1 MSPPQPCGGSW
12 PGSSWL
18 GWGVLVVLG
27 SPEAELAGELL
38 AESVVLGLQ
47 AGDLGAGGIE
57 PLGGRIGGGAVWGGA
72 GGWGVLWSPLGG
84 GGLGLGFGGGAI
96 PWGARR
102 MCGPGFRPR

>member
-27 SPEAELAGELL
+27 SLEAELAGELL

-57 PLGGRIGGGAVWGGA
+57 PLAERIGGGALCGEP
-72 GGWGVLWSPLGG
+72 GGWWFECSLLADEVLDLVLAVEPSPGDAG
-84 GGLGLGFGGGAI
+84 
-96 PWGARR
+96 
-102 MCGPGFRPR
+102 